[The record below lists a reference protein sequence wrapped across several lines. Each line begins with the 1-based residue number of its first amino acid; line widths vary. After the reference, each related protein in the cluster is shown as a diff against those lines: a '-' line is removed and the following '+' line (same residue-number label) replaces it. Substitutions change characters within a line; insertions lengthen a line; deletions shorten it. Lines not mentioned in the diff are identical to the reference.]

1 MRAAA
6 HAMTLALLLLAT
18 PLAGA
23 VERSFLIVVGGI
35 GGEPEYSTKFAKWS
49 KDLVKAAEHRLGLP
63 REHIVYLAETQDQGA
78 DGVSRKGD
86 IEGALH
92 GIAAKAASG
101 DTVFLIL
108 IGHGTARG
116 DRVLFNIPGPDLS
129 AEELD
134 GMLAHH
140 DTLHWVVVNGSP
152 SSGPFVQPLSAPNRI
167 VITATANAA
176 ERFHTVFPEHF
187 IAAYAKP
194 GADSDKNGRVS
205 VLEAFT
211 FATREVARS
220 YTQAGTILS
229 EHAILEDTGAL
240 ARATYLEADRTQ
252 FAENIPPD
260 ELDRLLAERDDLE
273 SRIAT
278 LIAGKPRFDPVV
290 YDERLESLLVRFAL
304 VHRALRPAEVAQ

>member
-1 MRAAA
+1 MSAR
-6 HAMTLALLLLAT
+6 TLAFALLLLAS
-18 PLAGA
+18 PLAA
-23 VERSFLIVVGGI
+23 AAERSFLIVVGGI
-35 GGEPEYSTKFAKWS
+35 GGEPEYSTKFATWS
-49 KDLVKAAEHRLGLP
+49 TDLVKAAEHRLGLA
-63 REHIVYLAETQDQGA
+63 REHIVHLSESGDHGV

-86 IEGALH
+86 IEAALH
-92 GIAAKAASG
+92 GIAAKAAPG

-116 DRVLFNIPGPDLS
+116 DRVLFNIPGPDIS
-129 AEELD
+129 AAELD

-140 DTLHWVVVNGSP
+140 GTLRWVVVNGSP
-152 SSGPFVQPLSAPNRI
+152 SSGPFVQPLSAPNRV

-211 FATREVARS
+211 FAIRETGRS
-220 YTQAGTILS
+220 YTEAGTILS
-229 EHAILEDTGAL
+229 EHAILEDTGGL
-240 ARATYLEADRTQ
+240 ARATYLEADRTH
-252 FAENIPPD
+252 FAANIPAD

-273 SRIAT
+273 SRIAV

-304 VHRALRPAEVAQ
+304 VHRALRPAETAQ

>member
-1 MRAAA
+1 MSAR
-6 HAMTLALLLLAT
+6 TLAFVLLLLAT
-18 PLAGA
+18 PLAA
-23 VERSFLIVVGGI
+23 AAERSFLIVVSGI
-35 GGEPEYSTKFAKWS
+35 GGEPEYSTKFATWS
-49 KDLVKAAEHRLGLP
+49 KDLVKAAEHRLGLA
-63 REHIVYLAETQDQGA
+63 REHIIYLSESQDHGA

-86 IEGALH
+86 IEAALH
-92 GIAAKAASG
+92 GIAANAAPG
-101 DTVFLIL
+101 DTVFLVL

-116 DRVLFNIPGPDLS
+116 DRVLFNIPGPDIS
-129 AEELD
+129 AAELD

-140 DTLHWVVVNGSP
+140 GRLRWVVVNGSP
-152 SSGPFVQPLSAPNRI
+152 SSGPFVQPLSAPNRV

-211 FATREVARS
+211 FAIRETGRS
-220 YTQAGTILS
+220 YTEAGTILS
-229 EHAILEDTGAL
+229 EHAVLEDTGGL
-240 ARATYLEADRTQ
+240 ARATYLEADRTH
-252 FAENIPPD
+252 FAANIPAD
-260 ELDRLLAERDDLE
+260 ELDRLLTERDDLE
-273 SRIAT
+273 SRIAI

-304 VHRALRPAEVAQ
+304 VHRALRPAETAQ